1 MEKKKNNKKAIKTEL
16 TINITINDIT
26 KEEFENSKEVE
37 IYHHPKI
44 GTVITKTATRKLCPD
59 GYYIFRTSTGQNLTE
74 KESVH
79 LSQEEAAELN
89 VPITGNPKLGVRL
102 YNESACRMLAASMS
116 EELQKNFLKMVFCLF
131 HRKELEDHFNPKSV
145 EETVVTHSNI
155 STDSEIKDLLTQ
167 NTALLK
173 QQNEHQ
179 KQTAEALCRIA
190 DLMERYF
197 DKKTSAE
204 SADTE
209 TMKNFFIGCSKLKET
224 TGSNDLMDFFLK
236 CDQLLNPIPEKILTK
251 AEKPAENTPEKE
263 QDITY
268 QEIQRLKES
277 GTPIVLQLK
286 RDKKDLIYK
295 KNPNELDIY
304 RKQVLEGIPQPMQNH
319 VLSRAYTRMRDV
331 YGVPLDTYK
340 NEYFADTGKLAKSTL
355 EIAHWL
361 EFRNPVIQGL
371 LKCCVQTVSES

>member
-1 MEKKKNNKKAIKTEL
+1 MEKKKNNKKTAKVEPMID
-16 TINITINDIT
+16 ITIDDIT
-26 KEEFENSKEVE
+26 KEEFENAKEVE
-37 IYHHPKI
+37 IYRHPKI

-59 GYYIFRTSTGQNLTE
+59 GYYIFRTTAGQHLTE
-74 KESVH
+74 EESVH
-79 LSQEEAAELN
+79 LNQEEAAELS

-102 YNESACRMLAASMS
+102 YNENACRTLAASMP
-116 EELQKNFLKMVFCLF
+116 ETLQKNFLKMIFCLF
-131 HRKELEDHFNPKSV
+131 HREELEKHFNPKPA
-145 EETVVTHSNI
+145 EESVVTYNNV
-155 STDSEIKDLLTQ
+155 STDSEIKDLLVQ
-167 NTALLK
+167 NTILLK
-173 QQNEHQ
+173 QQNEYQ

-190 DLMERYF
+190 NLIERF
-197 DKKTSAE
+197 IDKKLSTE
-204 SADTE
+204 IADVE
-209 TMKNFFIGCSKLKET
+209 NMKNFFIGCSKLKET
-224 TGSNDLMDFFLK
+224 EGSNDQLEPITESNLK
-236 CDQLLNPIPEKILTK
+236 D
-251 AEKPAENTPEKE
+251 AEKPAENIPEE
-263 QDITY
+263 EPDITY

-295 KNPNELDIY
+295 KNPSEIDIY
-304 RKQVLEGIPQPMQNH
+304 KRQVLEGIPQPMHNH

-371 LKCCVQTVSES
+371 LRCCVQTVSES